1 MTRAAAGTERAP
13 RLTIVAAGTGG
24 HVMPGLAVAQ
34 ALRDRGWAVR
44 WLGTVSGMERELVE
58 RAGLPF
64 DGLAFSNMRGK
75 GRWALL
81 GGTLRLLRA
90 VGTSIRILRRTA
102 PQVVFTTG
110 GYVAVP
116 AGLAAAWLRRP
127 LLFLNADAAP
137 QLSLRLLLRFVRV
150 VLCGFDGAAAR
161 LAGSKACISGA
172 PVRAEIAALPDPAQR
187 FAGRSGPLVLLVVG
201 GSLGARVLNET
212 VPAALALLAAHER
225 PVIVHQCGSGN
236 EAATRA
242 AYARLGVEAEVVPF
256 IDNIGARYAAADL
269 VVCRAGAIT
278 ISELCAAGLG
288 SVLVPLIASTTV
300 HQRANAEF
308 LVAHAAALHLPQA
321 EFTAQALAQQLR
333 ILDRARLAEM
343 ARNARALGRPGATA
357 QVVRQ
362 IEALLPAAAAP

>member
-1 MTRAAAGTERAP
+1 
-13 RLTIVAAGTGG
+13 LTIVAAGTGG

-34 ALRDRGWAVR
+34 ALRERGWAVR
-44 WLGTVSGMERELVE
+44 WLGTRTGMERELVE

-64 DGLAFSNMRGK
+64 DALAFSNMRGK
-75 GRWALL
+75 GPWALL
-81 GGTLRLLRA
+81 SGVFRLMRASGGS
-90 VGTSIRILRRTA
+90 VRILRRTA

-150 VLCGFDGAAAR
+150 VFCGFDGAAAR
-161 LAGSKACISGA
+161 LAGARACVSGA
-172 PVRAEIAALPDPAQR
+172 PVRAEIAALPEPGLR
-187 FAGRSGPLVLLVVG
+187 FAGRTGHLVLLVVG

-212 VPAALALLAAHER
+212 VPQALALLDAALR
-225 PVIVHQCGSGN
+225 PQVVHQCGAGN

-242 AYARLGVEAEVVPF
+242 AYERLGIEAEVLPF
-256 IDNIGARYAAADL
+256 IDDIGARYGAAD
-269 VVCRAGAIT
+269 VVLCRAGAIT
-278 ISELCAAGLG
+278 VTELCAAGLG
-288 SVLVPLIASTTV
+288 AILVPLIASTTA

-308 LVAHAAALHLPQA
+308 LAAHAAALHLPQA
-321 EFTAQALAQQLR
+321 DFTPAALAQLLR
-333 ILDRARLAEM
+333 SLNRARLEEM

-362 IEALLPAAAAP
+362 IEALVPVAAPL